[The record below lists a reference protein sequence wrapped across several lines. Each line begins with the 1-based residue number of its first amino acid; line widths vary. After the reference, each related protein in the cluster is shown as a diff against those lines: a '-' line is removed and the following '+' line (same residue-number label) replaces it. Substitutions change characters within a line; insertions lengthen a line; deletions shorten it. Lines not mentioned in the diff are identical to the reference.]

1 MNIYAVIC
9 TRSTQVNR
17 VTDNL
22 VKYLAS
28 CNIKVFLL
36 ANQSSIFDAYES
48 GYIAANP
55 NPDDIMIFCHDDIE
69 IREKPEDFVQK
80 IVSNLQKENTGFIGP
95 AGTTVLTEN
104 AVWWDQNQWKMGNHR
119 GFVKHINPQMKEYDT
134 IYGPEGPVVALD
146 GLFLACKAHLAHEV
160 GLQKPDYLKGEWD
173 FYDIHYTT
181 TAHKAGYVNRAFH
194 MNILHASRGEL
205 VGRDSWHQNREA
217 FISQNQFPLSL

>member
-69 IREKPEDFVQK
+69 IREKPQDFVQK
-80 IVSNLQKENTGFIGP
+80 IVSNLQK
-95 AGTTVLTEN
+95 
-104 AVWWDQNQWKMGNHR
+104 
-119 GFVKHINPQMKEYDT
+119 
-134 IYGPEGPVVALD
+134 
-146 GLFLACKAHLAHEV
+146 
-160 GLQKPDYLKGEWD
+160 
-173 FYDIHYTT
+173 
-181 TAHKAGYVNRAFH
+181 
-194 MNILHASRGEL
+194 
-205 VGRDSWHQNREA
+205 
-217 FISQNQFPLSL
+217 